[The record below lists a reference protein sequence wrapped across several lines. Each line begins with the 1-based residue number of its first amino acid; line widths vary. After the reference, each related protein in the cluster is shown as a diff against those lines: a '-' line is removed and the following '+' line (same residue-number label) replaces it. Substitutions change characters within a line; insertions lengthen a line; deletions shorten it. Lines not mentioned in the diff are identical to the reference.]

1 MKKLVSTASAILLS
15 VIMVLS
21 CMVTVSAETTVNTNQ
36 KGSITLKKYDSAT
49 VQKDENDKVTSG
61 TPVQGA
67 TFSAYR
73 ILDFDNGKTY
83 TVDSNFIDSKGNN
96 VVEVDDIVNVS
107 ASQAGTL
114 SYGSTTELES
124 QITKLQNHIQT
135 SNVAATQSGE
145 TGANGQVTLSDLPL
159 GVYLV
164 QETVVPA
171 GYTVTTQAFLVAIP
185 TWNQSAS
192 NGADEWVYN
201 VTATPKDELL
211 KVDKKM
217 KDTNQGTADGAK
229 DDSYAIGDTIP
240 YVVTVKIP
248 NYGMSGDDITIK
260 ATDNLLIDTD
270 NGTYADRI
278 AKYNGLNLKFTDELT
293 KGLTLDLSS
302 LEIKVIGA
310 GEGGAD
316 VPLAKGAVLGNLA
329 DFTLS
334 TDGKSVE
341 SKTTV
346 TGGKDYTAKEE
357 SVTKTTGEGESAV
370 TTVTGTKMTIDI
382 AWASLDQ
389 YQGKTIQ
396 LTYNAQLNE
405 NAVVGSVNQNDVTY
419 KFTNDPQQVM
429 GEVNS
434 KTTTTDTDKVYT
446 YQMNLT
452 KTFNGVAADGTKINA
467 STVEFELTTVVDT
480 AGNKVTTPTPLK
492 FIQETTNGHYT
503 VWNGA
508 VVGNQ
513 AYKLTDVTKN
523 TEGTWTANKGAKAVG
538 TVVTTLNPDKYG
550 KLYVKGLEAGT
561 YELKE
566 TKSLNGYTILTEPIT
581 IKVDEVKEGNPE
593 AVTQKVTAHTMKWDA
608 TNNKAVTQDEPLA
621 NKAETGIFSITV
633 NNAKN
638 QFNLPITGGL
648 GLWMFTIGGGI
659 VMAGAIIFFSVI
671 RKKKSNKV

>member
-21 CMVTVSAETTVNTNQ
+21 CMVTVSAATEVTGTS
-36 KGSITLKKYDSAT
+36 GSIKLTKYDSAT

-73 ILDFDNGKTY
+73 ILDFDGKTY
-83 TVDSNFIDSKGNN
+83 TVNNNFKDQ
-96 VVEVDDIVNVS
+96 VVVSDIVNTS

-114 SYGSTTELES
+114 SYGSTTELEA

-145 TGANGQVTLSDLPL
+145 TGADGQVTLSDLPL

-164 QETVVPA
+164 QETSVPA

-185 TWNQSAS
+185 QWNQ
-192 NGADEWVYN
+192 DTETWQYEI
-201 VTATPKDELL
+201 TATPKDELL
-211 KVDKKM
+211 QVDKQM
-217 KDTNQGTADGAK
+217 KDENQGTTDGTK
-229 DDSYAIGDTIP
+229 DDSYSIGDTIP
-240 YVVTVKIP
+240 YTVTAKIP
-248 NYGMSGDDITIK
+248 NYGMSYDDPSITV
-260 ATDNLLIDTD
+260 TDNLLVQNLD
-270 NGTYADRI
+270 NKGI
-278 AKYNGLNLKFTDELT
+278 EKYNALNVKFTDTLT
-293 KGLTLDLSS
+293 KGLTLDLDS
-302 LEIKVIGA
+302 LVIKVLDTNTEDPKDTVLTKGTTLAELGSFTYTDGTLTKTALI
-310 GEGGAD
+310 GEG
-316 VPLAKGAVLGNLA
+316 VGNYKA
-329 DFTLS
+329 I
-334 TDGKSVE
+334 
-341 SKTTV
+341 
-346 TGGKDYTAKEE
+346 A
-357 SVTKTTGEGESAV
+357 TTGTDES
-370 TTVTGTKMTIDI
+370 TIMTIDI

-405 NAVVGSVNQNDVTY
+405 NAVVGSANQNDVTY
-419 KFTNDPQQVM
+419 EFTNDPQQVM
-429 GEVNS
+429 ADP
-434 KTTTTDTDKVYT
+434 KTTTTDKDKVYT
-446 YQMNLT
+446 YQMDLT
-452 KTFNGVAADGTKINA
+452 KKFDGATADGTAINA
-467 STVEFELTTVVDT
+467 STVEFELTVTDT
-480 AGNKVTTPTPLK
+480 DDTNTETAKKLS
-492 FIQETTNGHYT
+492 FIGSNGDYT

-523 TEGTWTANKGAKAVG
+523 EEGTWTANEGAIAVD
-538 TVVTTLNPDKYG
+538 TVVTTLNPNSTG
-550 KLYVKGLEAGT
+550 SLTVKGLEAGT

-566 TKSLNGYTILTEPIT
+566 TKSLKGYTILTEPVT
-581 IKVDEVKEGNPE
+581 ILVEEVKEGTP
-593 AVTQKVTAHTMKWDA
+593 AVVTQNVTAHTLAWNGTVAEK
-608 TNNKAVTQDEPLA
+608 KDELA
-621 NKAETGIFSITV
+621 NAAENGIFSITV

>member
-1 MKKLVSTASAILLS
+1 MKKLVSTAAAILLS

-83 TVDSNFIDSKGNN
+83 TVDSNFIDSEGNN

-145 TGANGQVTLSDLPL
+145 TDANGQVTLSDLPL

-192 NGADEWVYN
+192 NGAGEWVYN

-270 NGTYADRI
+270 NGIYADRI

-370 TTVTGTKMTIDI
+370 ITVTGTKMTIDI

-523 TEGTWTANKGAKAVG
+523 TEGTWTANEGAKAVG

>member
-21 CMVTVSAETTVNTNQ
+21 CMVTVSAATEVNTNQ
-36 KGSITLKKYDSAT
+36 KGSITLTKYDSAT
-49 VQKDENDKVTSG
+49 VTTDENDKVTSG

-73 ILDFDNGKTY
+73 ILDFDGKTY
-83 TVDSNFIDSKGNN
+83 TVNNNFKDQ
-96 VVEVDDIVNVS
+96 VVVSDIVNTS

-114 SYGSTTELES
+114 SYGSTTELEA

-145 TGANGQVTLSDLPL
+145 TGADGQVTLSDLPL

-164 QETVVPA
+164 QETSVPA

-185 TWNQSAS
+185 QWNQ
-192 NGADEWVYN
+192 DTETWQYEI
-201 VTATPKDELL
+201 TATPKDELL
-211 KVDKKM
+211 QVDKQM
-217 KDTNQGTADGAK
+217 KDENQGTTDGTK
-229 DDSYAIGDTIP
+229 DDSYSIGDTIP
-240 YVVTVKIP
+240 YTVTAKIP
-248 NYGMSGDDITIK
+248 NYGMSYDDPTIRL
-260 ATDNLLIDTD
+260 TDNLLIDND
-270 NGTYADRI
+270 NGNNDEKI
-278 AKYNGLNLKFTDELT
+278 AKYNALNVKFTDTLT
-293 KGLTLDLSS
+293 KGLTLDLDS
-302 LEIKVIGA
+302 LVIKVLDTNTEDPKDTVLTKGTTLAELGSFTYTDGTLTKTALI
-310 GEGGAD
+310 GEG
-316 VPLAKGAVLGNLA
+316 VGNYKA
-329 DFTLS
+329 IT
-334 TDGKSVE
+334 
-341 SKTTV
+341 
-346 TGGKDYTAKEE
+346 
-357 SVTKTTGEGESAV
+357 TTGTDES
-370 TTVTGTKMTIDI
+370 TIMTIDI

-405 NAVVGSVNQNDVTY
+405 NAVVGSANQNDVTY
-419 KFTNDPQQVM
+419 EFTNDPQQVM
-429 GEVNS
+429 ADP
-434 KTTTTDTDKVYT
+434 KTTTTDKDKVYT
-446 YQMNLT
+446 YQMDLT
-452 KTFNGVAADGTKINA
+452 KKFDGATADGTAINA
-467 STVEFELTTVVDT
+467 STVEFELTVTDT
-480 AGNKVTTPTPLK
+480 DDTNTETAKKLS
-492 FIQETTNGHYT
+492 FIGSNGDYT

-523 TEGTWTANKGAKAVG
+523 EEGTWTANEGAIAVD
-538 TVVTTLNPDKYG
+538 TVVTTLNPNSTG
-550 KLYVKGLEAGT
+550 SLTVKGLEAGT

-566 TKSLNGYTILTEPIT
+566 TKSLKGYTILTEPVT
-581 IKVDEVKEGNPE
+581 ILVEEVKEGTP
-593 AVTQKVTAHTMKWDA
+593 AVVTQNVTAHTLAWNGTVAEK
-608 TNNKAVTQDEPLA
+608 KDELA
-621 NKAETGIFSITV
+621 NAAENGIFSITV

>member
-67 TFSAYR
+67 TFSVYR

-83 TVDSNFIDSKGNN
+83 TVDSNFIDSEGNN

-192 NGADEWVYN
+192 NGAGEWVYN

-452 KTFNGVAADGTKINA
+452 KIFNGVAADGTKINA

-523 TEGTWTANKGAKAVG
+523 TEGTWTANEGAKAVG

>member
-83 TVDSNFIDSKGNN
+83 TVDSNFIDIEGNN